1 MAWFQYIGH
10 LASDTVTK
18 EIRMSAQVDL
28 PDASPTLEPEKAMR
42 TSTTVHRS
50 LTFAA
55 LTLVTINCTATNS
68 GTPSS
73 ERYDILLRGGTVVD
87 GSGAPRFTADVAIR
101 GERIAAVG
109 RSGLDPTLADKVI
122 DVSGKAVT
130 PGFVDNHAHIQTTIH
145 QYPLAENFTRQG
157 ITTIVASLHSGD
169 VPWPLD
175 EYIAALDVAPNVAFF
190 AGHTWAR
197 RQVLGMDNRDPSG
210 EELQQ
215 MRDLI
220 DQAMQQGAIGL
231 STGLLYVP
239 ANYAKT
245 EEVIELAKVASRYGG
260 IYYTH
265 MRDEGRGLLASVAEA
280 IRIGREAE
288 IPVQIQHHKAM
299 GVAQFGWSANTLAMI
314 DSANAS
320 GLDVRHDLYPY
331 TAGSTGS
338 SVIFPPWALAGGQ
351 DSLVA
356 RVSDPAVRPQVEEG
370 MRDRL
375 VNEWVGDD
383 LNRIQFRTVPSAPEF
398 DGKTLADYAAAQGLP
413 NTVASGIQMGIE
425 LQLAGGFSAIYHVM
439 DEGDVQRIMRHP
451 LATFQTDGDPVG
463 YGEGFPHPRSYGAFP
478 RVLARY
484 VRDLGVLTLEEAI
497 HKMTRLS
504 MDRLGQAERGSIAEG
519 MIADLVVFDPET
531 IQDNAD
537 YVQPHQFSTGIET
550 MIINGTLVI
559 DGMALTGERPGT
571 VLTLSLIHI

>member
-175 EYIAALDVAPNVAFF
+175 EYIAALDGAPNVAVF

-351 DSLVA
+351 DSLGA

-478 RVLARY
+478 RILARY
-484 VRDLGVLTLEEAI
+484 VRELGVLTLEEAI

-504 MDRLGQAERGSIAEG
+504 MDRLGQTERGSIAEG

-571 VLTLSLIHI
+571 VLTRPETN

>member
-18 EIRMSAQVDL
+18 EIRLSAQVDL

-478 RVLARY
+478 RILARY
-484 VRDLGVLTLEEAI
+484 VRELGVLTLEEAI

-504 MDRLGQAERGSIAEG
+504 MDRLGQTERGSIAEG

-571 VLTLSLIHI
+571 VLTRPETN

>member
-1 MAWFQYIGH
+1 MAWFQYIEH

-571 VLTLSLIHI
+571 VLTRPETN

>member
-1 MAWFQYIGH
+1 MLVRLEKQNKDMSTITTIPRY
-10 LASDTVTK
+10 LAF
-18 EIRMSAQVDL
+18 A
-28 PDASPTLEPEKAMR
+28 TLL
-42 TSTTVHRS
+42 V
-50 LTFAA
+50 
-55 LTLVTINCTATNS
+55 VTINCTAENS
-68 GTPSS
+68 PPPEGD
-73 ERYDILLRGGTVVD
+73 RYDILLSGGTVID

-101 GERIAAVG
+101 GKRIVAVD
-109 RSGLDPTLADKVI
+109 RSGLDPNLADRTI

-145 QYPLAENFTRQG
+145 KYPLAENFTRQG

-175 EYIAALDVAPNVAFF
+175 EYIDALDLAPNVAFF

-197 RQVLGMDNRDPSG
+197 RQILGMDNRDPSG
-210 EELQQ
+210 EELEQ
-215 MRDLI
+215 MRGLI

-245 EEVIELAKVASRYGG
+245 EEVIQLAKVASSYGG
-260 IYYTH
+260 LYYTH
-265 MRDEGRGLLASVAEA
+265 MRDEGRGLLTSVAEA

-288 IPVQIQHHKAM
+288 IPVQIQHHKAA
-299 GVAQFGWSANTLAMI
+299 GVAQFGWSEHTLAMI
-314 DSANAS
+314 DSANAE

-351 DSLVA
+351 DSLVV
-356 RVSDPAVRPQVEEG
+356 RVNDPVTRHQVEQG

-375 VNEWVGDD
+375 VNEWVGND

-398 DGKTLADYAAAQGLP
+398 NGRTLADYAAAQGLP
-413 NTVASGIQMGIE
+413 NTVDSGIKIGIE
-425 LQLAGGFSAIYHVM
+425 LQMAGGFSAIYHVM
-439 DEGDVQRIMRHP
+439 DEADVQRIMRHP

-463 YGEGFPHPRSYGAFP
+463 LGEGFPHPRSYGAFP

-484 VRDLGVLTLEEAI
+484 VRELGVLTLEEAI
-497 HKMTRLS
+497 HRMTGLS
-504 MDRLGQAERGSIAEG
+504 MDRLGQTERGSIAKG

-559 DGMALTGERPGT
+559 DGMALTGEKPGS
-571 VLTLSLIHI
+571 VLTLPSSN

>member
-1 MAWFQYIGH
+1 MP
-10 LASDTVTK
+10 
-18 EIRMSAQVDL
+18 AQVDL
-28 PDASPTLEPEKAMR
+28 PDASSTLEPEKTMS
-42 TSTTVHRS
+42 TSTAVHRS

-55 LTLVTINCTATNS
+55 LTLVTINCTAANS

-73 ERYDILLRGGTVVD
+73 ERYDILLTGGTVVD
-87 GSGAPRFTADVAIR
+87 GSGASRFTADVAIR
-101 GERIAAVG
+101 GERIAAVA
-109 RSGLDPTLADKVI
+109 RSGLDPTLADRVI

-280 IRIGREAE
+280 IQIGREAE

-299 GVAQFGWSANTLAMI
+299 GVAQFGWSSNTLAMI

-356 RVSDPAVRPQVEEG
+356 RVNDPAVRPQVEEG

-413 NTVASGIQMGIE
+413 NTVARGIQMGIE

-484 VRDLGVLTLEEAI
+484 VRELGVLTLEEAI

-504 MDRLGQAERGSIAEG
+504 MDRLGQTERGSIAEG

-537 YVQPHQFSTGIET
+537 YVQPHQFSTGIEI

-559 DGMALTGERPGT
+559 DGMALTGERPGI
-571 VLTLSLIHI
+571 VLTRPETN

>member
-1 MAWFQYIGH
+1 
-10 LASDTVTK
+10 
-18 EIRMSAQVDL
+18 MSAQVDL
-28 PDASPTLEPEKAMR
+28 PDASSTLEPEKTMS

-55 LTLVTINCTATNS
+55 LTLVTINCTAANS

-73 ERYDILLRGGTVVD
+73 ERYDILLTGGTVVD
-87 GSGAPRFTADVAIR
+87 GSGASRFTADVAIR
-101 GERIAAVG
+101 GERIAAVA
-109 RSGLDPTLADKVI
+109 RSGLDPTLADRVI
-122 DVSGKAVT
+122 DVSGKSVT

-299 GVAQFGWSANTLAMI
+299 GVAQFGWSTNTLAMI

-356 RVSDPAVRPQVEEG
+356 RVNDPAVRPQVEEG

-504 MDRLGQAERGSIAEG
+504 MDRLGQTERGSIAEG

-537 YVQPHQFSTGIET
+537 YVQPHQFSTGIEI

-571 VLTLSLIHI
+571 VLTRPETN

>member
-265 MRDEGRGLLASVAEA
+265 MRDEGRGLLAAVAEA

-571 VLTLSLIHI
+571 VLTRPETN

>member
-18 EIRMSAQVDL
+18 EIRLSAQVDL

-413 NTVASGIQMGIE
+413 NTVASGIQMGSE

-478 RVLARY
+478 RILARY
-484 VRDLGVLTLEEAI
+484 VRELGVLTLEEAI

-504 MDRLGQAERGSIAEG
+504 MDRLGQTERGSIAEG

-571 VLTLSLIHI
+571 VLTRPETN

>member
-10 LASDTVTK
+10 LASDTVTE
-18 EIRMSAQVDL
+18 EIRLSAQVDL

-55 LTLVTINCTATNS
+55 LTLVTINCTAANS

-478 RVLARY
+478 RILARY
-484 VRDLGVLTLEEAI
+484 VRELGVLTLEEAI

-504 MDRLGQAERGSIAEG
+504 MDRLGQTERGSIAEG

-571 VLTLSLIHI
+571 VLTRPETN

>member
-18 EIRMSAQVDL
+18 EIRMSAQVEL

-478 RVLARY
+478 RILARY
-484 VRDLGVLTLEEAI
+484 VRELGVLTLEEAI

-504 MDRLGQAERGSIAEG
+504 MDRLGQTERGSIAEG

-571 VLTLSLIHI
+571 VLTRPETN

>member
-10 LASDTVTK
+10 LASDPVTK

-451 LATFQTDGDPVG
+451 LATFQPDGDPVG

-478 RVLARY
+478 RVLARSG
-484 VRDLGVLTLEEAI
+484 RDLGVLTLEEAI

-571 VLTLSLIHI
+571 VLTRPETN

>member
-478 RVLARY
+478 RILARY
-484 VRDLGVLTLEEAI
+484 VRELGVLTLEEAI

-571 VLTLSLIHI
+571 VLTRPEAN

>member
-478 RVLARY
+478 RILARY
-484 VRDLGVLTLEEAI
+484 VRELGVLTLEEAI

-571 VLTLSLIHI
+571 VLTRPETN

>member
-1 MAWFQYIGH
+1 VAWFQYIGH

-55 LTLVTINCTATNS
+55 LTLVTINCTAANS

-478 RVLARY
+478 RILARY
-484 VRDLGVLTLEEAI
+484 VRELGVLTLEEAI

-504 MDRLGQAERGSIAEG
+504 MDRLGQTERGSIAEG

-571 VLTLSLIHI
+571 VLTRPETN

>member
-18 EIRMSAQVDL
+18 EIRLSAQVDL

-478 RVLARY
+478 RILARY
-484 VRDLGVLTLEEAI
+484 VRELGVLTLEEAI

-571 VLTLSLIHI
+571 VLTRPETN

>member
-1 MAWFQYIGH
+1 M
-10 LASDTVTK
+10 TK
-18 EIRMSAQVDL
+18 EIRLSAQVDL
-28 PDASPTLEPEKAMR
+28 PAASPTLEPEKAMR

-245 EEVIELAKVASRYGG
+245 EEVIELAKVEARYGG

-463 YGEGFPHPRSYGAFP
+463 YGEGFPHPRCYGAFP

-504 MDRLGQAERGSIAEG
+504 MDRLGQTERGSIAEG

-571 VLTLSLIHI
+571 VLTRPETN

>member
-1 MAWFQYIGH
+1 MP
-10 LASDTVTK
+10 
-18 EIRMSAQVDL
+18 AQVDL
-28 PDASPTLEPEKAMR
+28 PDASSTLEPEKTMS

-55 LTLVTINCTATNS
+55 LTLVTINCTAANS

-73 ERYDILLRGGTVVD
+73 ERYDILLTGGTVVD
-87 GSGAPRFTADVAIR
+87 GSGASRFTADVAIR
-101 GERIAAVG
+101 GERTAAVA
-109 RSGLDPTLADKVI
+109 RSGLDPTLADRVI

-299 GVAQFGWSANTLAMI
+299 GVAQFGWSSNTLAMI

-356 RVSDPAVRPQVEEG
+356 RVNDPAVRPQVEEG

-484 VRDLGVLTLEEAI
+484 VRELGVLTLEEAI

-504 MDRLGQAERGSIAEG
+504 MDRLGQTERGSIAEG

-537 YVQPHQFSTGIET
+537 YVQPHQFSTGIEI

-571 VLTLSLIHI
+571 VLTRPETN

>member
-439 DEGDVQRIMRHP
+439 DEEDVQRIMRHP

-484 VRDLGVLTLEEAI
+484 VRELGVLTLEEAI

-571 VLTLSLIHI
+571 VLTRPETN

>member
-1 MAWFQYIGH
+1 VAWFQYIGH

-356 RVSDPAVRPQVEEG
+356 RVNDPAVRPQVEEG

-571 VLTLSLIHI
+571 VLTRPETN

>member
-18 EIRMSAQVDL
+18 EIRLSAQVDL

-50 LTFAA
+50 LTFAT

-478 RVLARY
+478 RILARY
-484 VRDLGVLTLEEAI
+484 VRELGVLTLEEAI

-504 MDRLGQAERGSIAEG
+504 MDRLGQTERGSIAEG

-571 VLTLSLIHI
+571 VLTRPETN